1 MPCLTQLRY
10 PVPGDSC
17 PINSFKRTSM
27 LLLLNVVK
35 FSGEGKH
42 SVHFNNSEQFQPKLE
57 PNGKLKE
64 PEQ

>member
-1 MPCLTQLRY
+1 
-10 PVPGDSC
+10 
-17 PINSFKRTSM
+17 M

-42 SVHFNNSEQFQPKLE
+42 SVHFNNSEPFQPKLE

-64 PEQ
+64 PEQREKLRFWLMSATDGRAK